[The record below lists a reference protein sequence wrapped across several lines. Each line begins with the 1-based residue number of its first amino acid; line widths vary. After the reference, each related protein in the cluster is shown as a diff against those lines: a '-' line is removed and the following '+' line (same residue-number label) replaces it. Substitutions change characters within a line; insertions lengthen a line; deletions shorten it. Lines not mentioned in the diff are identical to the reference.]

1 MDSGARVSRS
11 RLDVAIGKDGRCN
24 GKCASKGRRWDYA
37 SNGGR
42 GGVGTKESE
51 CVSTQCEYA

>member
-1 MDSGARVSRS
+1 VSRS
-11 RLDVAIGKDGRCN
+11 RLDVAVGKDGRCN